1 MAATSSKSAAIRAKL
16 DHPIIDSDGH
26 LIEVTPVLY
35 DYIRAEGG
43 ESVLQRVKKN
53 ADFAHWTQL
62 SADERSDARTT
73 AITWWLAPTK
83 NGLDRATAMIPR
95 LLAERLD
102 DLGLDFC
109 ALYPSGGL
117 GYPRLPDEELRR
129 VCCRAYN
136 KYVADTY
143 GPYSSRMTPAALI
156 PLHNPE
162 EGIEEMEFAVR
173 ELGLKVAM
181 IAGHV
186 RRPIGKVRREH
197 PGAVAEYGSWYDVFG
212 EDSEYDY
219 DPFWAKSIELGMP
232 LATHTGGFGFT
243 NNSNINNFM
252 QNHLG
257 HFANAGNL
265 LCKSLFFSGVTRR
278 LPKLRMAFLEC
289 GAGWA
294 ADLYAGIIARWEKR
308 NPEALQNVDPRH
320 LDEDRI
326 MELFAAYGD
335 EKAVG
340 KLEEIKESLRSPS
353 MFATHHAPDE
363 LNDFALTKP
372 EDIRD
377 RFIPNFFFGCE
388 ADDPMNAAAFNPRSK
403 VGAAQ
408 LRHRPLGRPRHA
420 RRRRSLRTGRVMTG
434 DDFRDFT
441 FTNPLRFF
449 TDLHERCRVQ
459 YQDRSVRREGRRHAQ
474 LRHRPLGRPRHARR
488 GRRSLRTGRARPHD
502 RRRLPRLHLH
512 QPPPLLLRLLRRHR
526 HRGRGEGGPRPS
538 LLQPL
543 PRRAGAP

>member
-26 LIEVTPVLY
+26 LIEVTPVLH

-53 ADFAHWTQL
+53 ADFQHWTQL
-62 SADERSDARTT
+62 SADERRDARTT

-212 EDSEYDY
+212 EDSEHDY

-294 ADLYAGIIARWEKR
+294 AALYAGIIARWEKR

-353 MFATHHAPDE
+353 MFATP
-363 LNDFALTKP
+363 
-372 EDIRD
+372 
-377 RFIPNFFFGCE
+377 
-388 ADDPMNAAAFNPRSK
+388 PR
-403 VGAAQ
+403 ARRAQ
-408 LRHRPLGRPRHA
+408 RLRPGGHRQARRYPRPLHPQLLLRLRGRRP
-420 RRRRSLRTGRVMTG
+420 
-434 DDFRDFT
+434 
-441 FTNPLRFF
+441 
-449 TDLHERCRVQ
+449 HERRRVQ
-459 YQDRSVRREGRRHAQ
+459 YQDRSLRREGRGHAQ
-474 LRHRPLGRPRHARR
+474 LRHRPLGTSSTCATSSTRPTNW
-488 GRRSLRTGRARPHD
+488 SRTA
-502 RRRLPRLHLH
+502 
-512 QPPPLLLRLLRRHR
+512 
-526 HRGRGEGGPRPS
+526 S
-538 LLQPL
+538 
-543 PRRAGAP
+543 

>member
-1 MAATSSKSAAIRAKL
+1 MAAVTSKSAAIRAKL

-53 ADFAHWTQL
+53 ADFQHWTQL

-212 EDSEYDY
+212 EDSEYNY
-219 DPFWAKSIELGMP
+219 DPFWAKSIELGIP

-294 ADLYAGIIARWEKR
+294 ADLYGGIIARWEKR
-308 NPEALQNVDPRH
+308 NPEALQNVDPRY

-363 LNDFALTKP
+363 LNDFALAGITKP

-388 ADDPMNAAAFNPRSK
+388 ADDPMNAAAFNTKITPFGAK
-403 VGAAQ
+403 VGAMLSSDIGHWDVLDMRDVVEEAYE
-408 LRHRPLGRPRHA
+408 LVEDG
-420 RRRRSLRTGRVMTG
+420 VMTA

-441 FTNPLRFF
+441 FANPLRFF
-449 TDLHERCRVQ
+449 TDLNPAFFDGTVIEA
-459 YQDRSVRREGRRHAQ
+459 EAKA
-474 LRHRPLGRPRHARR
+474 AR
-488 GRRSLRTGRARPHD
+488 
-502 RRRLPRLHLH
+502 
-512 QPPPLLLRLLRRHR
+512 
-526 HRGRGEGGPRPS
+526 
-538 LLQPL
+538 
-543 PRRAGAP
+543 

>member
-26 LIEVTPVLY
+26 LIEVTPVLH

-53 ADFAHWTQL
+53 ADFQHWTQL

-95 LLAERLD
+95 LLDERLD

-308 NPEALQNVDPRH
+308 SPEALQYVDPRQ

-353 MFATHHAPDE
+353 MFATHNAPDE
-363 LNDFALTKP
+363 LNDFALAGITKP
-372 EDIRD
+372 EDVRD

-388 ADDPMNAAAFNPRSK
+388 ADDPMNAAAFNTKIAPFGAR
-403 VGAAQ
+403 VGAMLSSDIGHWDVLDMRDVVEEAYEMVEHG
-408 LRHRPLGRPRHA
+408 LMA
-420 RRRRSLRTGRVMTG
+420 G

-449 TDLHERCRVQ
+449 TDLNPAFFDGTAIE
-459 YQDRSVRREGRRHAQ
+459 DAAKAA
-474 LRHRPLGRPRHARR
+474 LA
-488 GRRSLRTGRARPHD
+488 
-502 RRRLPRLHLH
+502 
-512 QPPPLLLRLLRRHR
+512 PPSSNLSPA
-526 HRGRGEGGPRPS
+526 G
-538 LLQPL
+538 
-543 PRRAGAP
+543 GAP

>member
-1 MAATSSKSAAIRAKL
+1 MAAVTSKSAAIRAKL

-26 LIEVTPVLY
+26 LIEVTPVLH

-53 ADFAHWTQL
+53 SDFKHWTQ
-62 SADERSDARTT
+62 SSVDERSDARTT

-109 ALYPSGGL
+109 VLYPSGGL

-143 GPYSSRMTPAALI
+143 GPYSAQLTPAALI

-186 RRPIGKVRREH
+186 RRPIRQVQREH
-197 PGAVAEYGSWYDVFG
+197 PGAVAQYGSWYDVFG
-212 EDSEYDY
+212 EDSEHDY

-278 LPKLRMAFLEC
+278 FPKMRMAFLEC

-294 ADLYAGIIARWEKR
+294 ADLYAGIVARWEKR
-308 NPEALQNVDPRH
+308 NPETLQNVDPRY

-335 EKAVG
+335 EKALG
-340 KLEEIKESLRSPS
+340 RLEEIKESLGSPS
-353 MFATHHAPDE
+353 MFATHNAPDE
-363 LNDFALTKP
+363 LNDFARAGITKP

-388 ADDPMNAAAFNPRSK
+388 ADDPMNAAAFNPK
-403 VGAAQ
+403 MLPFGAKIGAM
-408 LRHRPLGRPRHA
+408 LSSDIGHWDVIDMRDVVEEAYEMVEDGL
-420 RRRRSLRTGRVMTG
+420 MTE

-441 FTNPLRFF
+441 FGNPVRFF
-449 TDLHERCRVQ
+449 TDLNPAFF
-459 YQDRSVRREGRRHAQ
+459 DGTAIEGA
-474 LRHRPLGRPRHARR
+474 ANAA
-488 GRRSLRTGRARPHD
+488 RSL
-502 RRRLPRLHLH
+502 
-512 QPPPLLLRLLRRHR
+512 
-526 HRGRGEGGPRPS
+526 
-538 LLQPL
+538 
-543 PRRAGAP
+543 

>member
-1 MAATSSKSAAIRAKL
+1 MAAHTSKSAAIRAKL

-26 LIEVTPVLY
+26 LIEVTPVLH

-53 ADFAHWTQL
+53 ADFQHWTQL
-62 SADERSDARTT
+62 SADERRDARTT

-212 EDSEYDY
+212 EDSELTTTTRSG
-219 DPFWAKSIELGMP
+219 PSP
-232 LATHTGGFGFT
+232 SSLACRWPRTPAASASPT
-243 NNSNINNFM
+243 NSNINNFM

-294 ADLYAGIIARWEKR
+294 ADLDGGIGARWEKR
-308 NPEALQNVDPRH
+308 SPEAVQYVDPRR

-326 MELFAAYGD
+326 MELFAGYGD

-340 KLEEIKESLRSPS
+340 RLHEIKCSP
-353 MFATHHAPDE
+353 AVDE
-363 LNDFALTKP
+363 LLCHP
-372 EDIRD
+372 
-377 RFIPNFFFGCE
+377 P
-388 ADDPMNAAAFNPRSK
+388 
-403 VGAAQ
+403 
-408 LRHRPLGRPRHA
+408 RPRRGGRTSPLTGITKLRQTSA
-420 RRRRSLRTGRVMTG
+420 TASSPTSSSVMRGRR
-434 DDFRDFT
+434 
-441 FTNPLRFF
+441 P
-449 TDLHERCRVQ
+449 HERLRVRC
-459 YQDRSVRREGRRHAQ
+459 QDRSSS
-474 LRHRPLGRPRHARR
+474 AR
-488 GRRSLRTGRARPHD
+488 GPHSD
-502 RRRLPRLHLH
+502 
-512 QPPPLLLRLLRRHR
+512 
-526 HRGRGEGGPRPS
+526 GS
-538 LLQPL
+538 
-543 PRRAGAP
+543 AP